1 MNAIYIII
9 MILSFI
15 LDSVFSNIFNDSIFM
30 PLISL
35 MSIIVLKKKYKI
47 ENNVYLFFT
56 ALIGLLYDLIYTSTP
71 VLNMMIY
78 LLLGIIVIF
87 FFKYFR
93 KNLFNELLLSTILI
107 VLYRTIIFIVL
118 IISNILERNITI
130 LIKSIYSSL
139 FLNYIYIVITY
150 FIIKK
155 INKKMNKADKIIKF

>member
-1 MNAIYIII
+1 MNVIYIII
-9 MILSFI
+9 MILSFM
-15 LDSVFSNIFNDSIFM
+15 LDSVFSNIFNDSMFM

-118 IISNILERNITI
+118 TISNILESNITI

-139 FLNYIYIVITY
+139 
-150 FIIKK
+150 
-155 INKKMNKADKIIKF
+155 IIKF

>member
-1 MNAIYIII
+1 MNVIYIII
-9 MILSFI
+9 MILSFMF
-15 LDSVFSNIFNDSIFM
+15 DSVFSNIFNDSMFM

-118 IISNILERNITI
+118 TISNILESNITI

-139 FLNYIYIVITY
+139 FLNYIYIIITY

-155 INKKMNKADKIIKF
+155 INKKMNKDDKKIKF

>member
-118 IISNILERNITI
+118 TISNILESNITI
-130 LIKSIYSSL
+130 LIRSIYSSL

-155 INKKMNKADKIIKF
+155 LNKKMNKADKIIKF

>member
-1 MNAIYIII
+1 MNVIYIII
-9 MILSFI
+9 MILSFMF
-15 LDSVFSNIFNDSIFM
+15 DSVFSNIFNDSMFM

-118 IISNILERNITI
+118 TISNILESNITI

-155 INKKMNKADKIIKF
+155 INKKMNKDDKIIKF

>member
-1 MNAIYIII
+1 MNVIYIII
-9 MILSFI
+9 MILSFMF
-15 LDSVFSNIFNDSIFM
+15 DSVFSNIFNDSMFM

-118 IISNILERNITI
+118 TISNILESNITI

>member
-15 LDSVFSNIFNDSIFM
+15 LDSVFSNIFNDSIFV

-118 IISNILERNITI
+118 TISNILESNITI

-139 FLNYIYIVITY
+139 FLNYIYIGITY

-155 INKKMNKADKIIKF
+155 INKKMNKDDKIIKF

>member
-47 ENNVYLFFT
+47 ENKVYLFFT

-78 LLLGIIVIF
+78 LLLGIIVIY

-118 IISNILERNITI
+118 TISNILESNITI

-155 INKKMNKADKIIKF
+155 INKKMNKTDKIIKF

>member
-118 IISNILERNITI
+118 TISNILESNITI
-130 LIKSIYSSL
+130 LIRSIYSSL
-139 FLNYIYIVITY
+139 FLNYIYILITY

-155 INKKMNKADKIIKF
+155 LNKKMNKADKIIKF